1 MKKRIFVSATA
12 IIVVAFAVVISVMT
26 FSPQPSESDLLL
38 NENIEALTS
47 GEEGIAVADCFF
59 IGGGGDSS
67 FEYRCDGQT
76 SVSMIYPCPKTTEI
90 VPKSARG
97 TCYLER

>member
-12 IIVVAFAVVISVMT
+12 IIVVAFAVVISVMA
-26 FSPQPSESDLLL
+26 FSPQQSESDLLL

-47 GEEGIAVADCFF
+47 GEEGIAVADCYFTWGTGETIF
-59 IGGGGDSS
+59 AN
-67 FEYRCDGQT
+67 RCDGRT
-76 SVSMIYPCPKTTEI
+76 SVSMIYPCPTSNAF